1 MMKYIMKIF
10 GLVIILLISACEHET
25 LLTGEPDDPGD
36 ISEDK
41 VRLEIFARAN
51 SYRLPSTRALGD
63 ENTVEMTPWVLVF
76 RGSGTG
82 AIFVEAVQAF
92 EFAGKRYVL
101 LTKRT
106 DGSKYQLLIL
116 ANPMAQFYYGNA
128 VRCLSL
134 ERTSKLDKHF
144 FL

>member
-1 MMKYIMKIF
+1 MKKMMKYIMKIF

-41 VRLEIFARAN
+41 VRLAIFERAN

-63 ENTVEMTPWVLVF
+63 ENTVEMTPWLIVF
-76 RGSGTG
+76 RGRGSG
-82 AIFVEAVQAF
+82 AILLQAVQAF

-101 LTKRT
+101 LTK
-106 DGSKYQLLIL
+106 S
-116 ANPMAQFYYGNA
+116 NA
-128 VRCLSL
+128 G
-134 ERTSKLDKHF
+134 TT
-144 FL
+144 

>member
-63 ENTVEMTPWVLVF
+63 ENTVEMIPGYSCSEGV
-76 RGSGTG
+76 
-82 AIFVEAVQAF
+82 
-92 EFAGKRYVL
+92 
-101 LTKRT
+101 
-106 DGSKYQLLIL
+106 
-116 ANPMAQFYYGNA
+116 AQG
-128 VRCLSL
+128 L
-134 ERTSKLDKHF
+134 